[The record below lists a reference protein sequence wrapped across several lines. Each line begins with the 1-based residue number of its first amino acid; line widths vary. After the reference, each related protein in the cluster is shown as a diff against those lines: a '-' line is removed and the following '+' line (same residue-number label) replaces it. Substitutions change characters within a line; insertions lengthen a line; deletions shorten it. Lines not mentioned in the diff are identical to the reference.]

1 MTSVSAALD
10 LARLHRLALD
20 EYHQLI
26 ESGGLSEDTRVELI
40 DGLLIDMSPKS
51 PEHER
56 LVEWLN
62 AWLMAHADLE
72 RYRVRPGGP
81 LTLLASGSE
90 PEPDF
95 AVVPRG
101 VEEPYHPATAA
112 LVIEISVSSRAHDLG
127 RKAALYAEA
136 GVGEYWVID
145 VERARVVVH
154 RDPRGDGWAQVRPHG
169 AGARLRPVALSLPEL
184 AVAELLGAAG

>member
-1 MTSVSAALD
+1 MTWVSAAPD
-10 LARLHRLALD
+10 LARLHRLSLD

-40 DGLLIDMSPKS
+40 EGLLIDMSPKS
-51 PEHER
+51 PERER
-56 LVEWLN
+56 LVEWVN
-62 AWLMAHADLE
+62 AWLMSHVDLG
-72 RYRVRPGGP
+72 RFRVRPGGP
-81 LTLLASGSE
+81 LTLAASGSE

-112 LVIEISVSSRAHDLG
+112 LVIEIAVSSWAHDLG
-127 RKAALYAEA
+127 RNAALYAQA

-145 VERARVVVH
+145 VEGGRVVVH
-154 RDPRGDGWAQVRPHG
+154 REPRTDGWARISALE
-169 AGARLRPVALSLPEL
+169 AGTRLKPAALPLPEL
-184 AVAELLGAAG
+184 AVADLLRAAR